1 MPARRLDD
9 KIRELRDKARAA
21 QSPHELDTIIAD
33 LRSALREHNKRLRER
48 VALTLVGRDNGFS
61 REKRASLQIQ
71 PESRAQ
77 SGAQN
82 VRFSRPRGNLRR
94 L

>member
-1 MPARRLDD
+1 VPARRLDD

-21 QSPHELDTIIAD
+21 QSAHELGTIIAD

-61 REKRASLQIQ
+61 QEKRASSLAQ

-77 SGAQN
+77 NGVQK
-82 VRFSRPRGNLRR
+82 RPLV
-94 L
+94 

>member
-9 KIRELRDKARAA
+9 KIRELRAKGRAA
-21 QSPHELDTIIAD
+21 QSAHELDTIIAD

-61 REKRASLQIQ
+61 REKRAS
-71 PESRAQ
+71 
-77 SGAQN
+77 
-82 VRFSRPRGNLRR
+82 
-94 L
+94 

>member
-1 MPARRLDD
+1 VPARRLDD

-21 QSPHELDTIIAD
+21 QSAHELDTIITD

-61 REKRASLQIQ
+61 REKRASLVTQ
-71 PESRAQ
+71 PESHAQ
-77 SGAQN
+77 SGVQK
-82 VRFSRPRGNLRR
+82 RPFY
-94 L
+94 